1 MVTVSLIEI
10 EHKVTHSLNNNQNSE
25 ITILDCTGFKLESLG
40 ASKRSKGLTKKPKY
54 KDFSFLQPI
63 IYD

>member
-10 EHKVTHSLNNNQNSE
+10 EHKVTHSWNNNQNSE
-25 ITILDCTGFKLESLG
+25 ITILDTGFKLESLG

-54 KDFSFLQPI
+54 KDVSFLQPI